1 MITKENFIKYI
12 NRIKELREIED
23 EINLAGEKLGLFI
36 SFADHE
42 QLTMDILTDVFD
54 DFADGWISYFVYEL
68 SFGDN
73 WSEGKIRDEN
83 GEDIPLRNA
92 GDLYDVLMDSVNED

>member
-42 QLTMDILTDVFD
+42 QLTMDILTDAFD

-92 GDLYDVLMDSVNED
+92 DELYDLLMDSINED